1 MRSSLNRGVDQ
12 FSHGGR
18 TGELAEAA
26 GVSEEELLD
35 FSANINPAGPP
46 PWLGEAIAEG
56 AGRIGVYPDTDAG
69 RAREAAALRYG
80 LGRDRFVFADGAD
93 SLIFALPRALGASS
107 CLAPSPSYS
116 GYLRAADRAGLR
128 MLPVPLDP
136 EEEYSLASEGFARRL
151 AETMARATPPAL
163 VFLGAPNN
171 PVGGGLERASLLEL
185 AGRHPEAF
193 FALDESFAEL
203 AGEDRG
209 MIGAPAPNLV
219 VLRSLTKT
227 WAVPGA
233 RVGFASAA
241 PPLVERMRAELP
253 AWPLSCFAEAI
264 AVRALADREFAS
276 SSAAFV
282 ARAEAAF
289 VGALRAL
296 GEMKVHRSG
305 ANFLLL
311 ELATPEK
318 GGEAASSL
326 LHSGIAVRRFAEEEG
341 LDGRFLR
348 VAVKRPLENA
358 RLAATLAAI
367 LEGGSD
373 S

>member
-56 AGRIGVYPDTDAG
+56 AGRIGVYPDPDAG

-128 MLPVPLDP
+128 TSPVPLDP

-203 AGEDRG
+203 RGRGSGDDRRPRAQPRRAAIPHEDLGGTRRARRIRLG
-209 MIGAPAPNLV
+209 RAPSRRAD
-219 VLRSLTKT
+219 
-227 WAVPGA
+227 A
-233 RVGFASAA
+233 R
-241 PPLVERMRAELP
+241 RA
-253 AWPLSCFAEAI
+253 
-264 AVRALADREFAS
+264 
-276 SSAAFV
+276 
-282 ARAEAAF
+282 
-289 VGALRAL
+289 
-296 GEMKVHRSG
+296 
-305 ANFLLL
+305 
-311 ELATPEK
+311 
-318 GGEAASSL
+318 
-326 LHSGIAVRRFAEEEG
+326 
-341 LDGRFLR
+341 
-348 VAVKRPLENA
+348 A
-358 RLAATLAAI
+358 RLAPFVLRRGHSGQGARRPRVRLVVGRFRRARRGGLRRGLARFRRN
-367 LEGGSD
+367 EGPPERGELSP
-373 S
+373 SRVGHAGKRR